1 MASAVPRLIAFSDTT
16 RVASAL
22 MLDRFSALAE
32 RARAGE
38 VLFIVRDY
46 ALPIRERWLL
56 AQRLAELSVRTRQ
69 RFGIAERADLARAL
83 GADAFHLP
91 QGGLSAA
98 DARGYLGP
106 NVLLSRGAHAPGAFV
121 DGEVEAELDAV
132 LLSPIF
138 EVRKGR
144 PALGVAALE
153 RARAAHP
160 EQAWFGLGAVA
171 ADNAAACLSAGA
183 AGVAVIGA
191 ALEPNPGPLLAA
203 LGILGH

>member
-1 MASAVPRLIAFSDTT
+1 MARPVPRLIAFTDTT

-22 MLDRFSALAE
+22 MFERFGALAE
-32 RARAGE
+32 SAQPGE
-38 VLFIVRDY
+38 VLFVLRDY
-46 ALPIRERWLL
+46 ALPIRERLALAERL
-56 AQRLAELSVRTRQ
+56 AQLSARTGQ
-69 RFGIAERADLARAL
+69 RFGVAERADLARAL

-91 QGGLSAA
+91 QTGLSAA

-106 NVLLSRGAHAPGAFV
+106 NVLLSRGAHDPRAPV
-121 DGEVEAELDAV
+121 EVELDAL

-138 EVRKGR
+138 DARKGR

-160 EQAWFGLGAVA
+160 EQSWFGLGAVGA
-171 ADNAAACLSAGA
+171 GNAAACLSAGA

-191 ALEPNPGPLLAA
+191 ALEADPGPLLAA
-203 LGILGH
+203 LGILRG